1 MFGEHFY
8 HKTIRNTVIA
18 FGTIFNNINIKRLDS
33 SGNPLQNIRVPLSYS
48 PKEKF
53 LARLDAQQDLT
64 GDDSKVA
71 ITLPRMSFEITG
83 YTYDASRKLNKNQKM
98 AKVKTSGDTE
108 KLNTQ
113 YVPVPY
119 DISFQLNVFTATQDD
134 GLQILEQ
141 ILPVFQ
147 PHYNLSIKLV
157 PSMGETKDVPIVLT
171 NIDYEDSY
179 EGDFATRRAIIYTLQ
194 FTAKTFLYGP
204 VTESKIIKK
213 ANVDYYTSVDT
224 AKAPREVRYQA
235 TPTSLQDRDGVVVT
249 TLSAAT
255 DTNDNLIAV
264 ADASGI
270 TKFDSIYIDNELI
283 RVQKISGNNLTVLRA
298 YEGTTAAAHTNGS
311 SVFLVNQADADLLDG
326 FDDFGFGELKAE
338 FTDMKKKNFVSGN
351 DEAI

>member
-1 MFGEHFY
+1 MLGNYSY
-8 HKTIRNTVIA
+8 HEIFRKTIVA
-18 FGTIFNNINIKRLDS
+18 FGTLFNNIELRRQDEVMK
-33 SGNPLQNIRVPLSYS
+33 VPLAYG
-48 PKEKF
+48 PKDKF
-53 LARLDAQQDLT
+53 LARLDQVPDPTNKRVQ
-64 GDDSKVA
+64 
-71 ITLPRMSFEITG
+71 ITLPRIGFEISG
-83 YTYDASRKLNKNQKM
+83 VSYDPTRKVAPTQKIKIPSTSTKNKQM
-98 AKVKTSGDTE
+98 FM
-108 KLNTQ
+108 
-113 YVPVPY
+113 PVPY
-119 DISFQLNVFTATQDD
+119 NISFELAIISKNQDD

-141 ILPVFQ
+141 ILPIFQ

-157 PSMGETKDVPIVLT
+157 PTMGETKDVPIVLT
-171 NIDYEDSY
+171 NIDYEDTY

-213 ANVDYYTSVDT
+213 ASVDYYTSTDT
-224 AKAPREVRYQA
+224 AKAPREVRYQT
-235 TPTSLQDRDGVVVT
+235 TPTSLQDRDGTVVT

-298 YEGTTAAAHTNGS
+298 YEGTAAAAHTNGS
-311 SVFLVNQADADLLDG
+311 SVFLVNQADADLLDS

-338 FTDMKKKNFVSGN
+338 FTDIKKKNFVSGN

>member
-1 MFGEHFY
+1 MLGNYSY
-8 HKTIRNTVIA
+8 HEIFRKTIVA
-18 FGTIFNNINIKRLDS
+18 FGTLFNNIELRRQDEVMK
-33 SGNPLQNIRVPLSYS
+33 VPLAYG
-48 PKEKF
+48 PKDKF
-53 LARLDAQQDLT
+53 LARLDQVPDPTNKRVQ
-64 GDDSKVA
+64 
-71 ITLPRMSFEITG
+71 ITLPRIGFEISG
-83 YTYDASRKLNKNQKM
+83 VAYDPTRKVAPTQKIKIPSTSTKNKQM
-98 AKVKTSGDTE
+98 FM
-108 KLNTQ
+108 
-113 YVPVPY
+113 PVPY
-119 DISFQLNVFTATQDD
+119 NISFELAIISKNQDD

-157 PSMGETKDVPIVLT
+157 PSMNETKDVPIVLQ

-204 VTESKIIKK
+204 VTEPKIIKK
-213 ANVDYYTSVDT
+213 ASVDYYTSTDT
-224 AKAPREVRYQA
+224 AKAPREVRYQT
-235 TPTSLQDRDGVVVT
+235 TPTSLQDRDGTVVT

-298 YEGTTAAAHTNGS
+298 YEGTAAAAHTNGS
-311 SVFLVNQADADLLDG
+311 SVFLVNQADADLLDS

-338 FTDMKKKNFVSGN
+338 FTDIKKKNFVSGN